1 MSRDYKRSAP
11 RQADKKNGNPMVIGI
26 IIGLFIGLAF
36 SLGVALFI
44 TNGPNPFNSVEKP
57 SAKEE
62 AKTDNTA
69 KTKVASVPP
78 LDDGLNKTPDK
89 PRFDF
94 YNILPGNET
103 PVTEQEL
110 KQAVQKPAANKDQE
124 QYFLQAGSFP
134 NEADADNLKAK
145 LALIGVEAS
154 IQSAAVP
161 DKGMWHRVRIGPIT
175 NIDELNR
182 VRSTLSQNSVPTTLV
197 KIKDSPPN

>member
-1 MSRDYKRSAP
+1 MSRDYKRSTP
-11 RQADKKNGNPMVIGI
+11 RPPDKKNGNPMVIGI
-26 IIGLFIGLAF
+26 IIGLFIGLAI

-44 TNGPNPFNSVEKP
+44 TNGPSPFNNTEKTA
-57 SAKEE
+57 AKEE
-62 AKTDNTA
+62 AKPGD
-69 KTKVASVPP
+69 KTKSKEAAAP
-78 LDDGLNKTPDK
+78 LDDGLNKTPGK

-110 KQAVQKPAANKDQE
+110 QQAVQKPAASKAQE

-154 IQSAAVP
+154 IQTATVP
-161 DKGMWHRVRIGPIT
+161 DKGVWHRVRIGPIT
-175 NIDELNR
+175 TIDELNR
-182 VRSTLSQNSVPTTLV
+182 VRGTLSQNSVPTTLV
-197 KIKDSPPN
+197 KIKDSPSN

>member
-1 MSRDYKRSAP
+1 MSRDYKRSTP
-11 RQADKKNGNPMVIGI
+11 RQADKKNGSPMAIGI
-26 IIGLFIGLAF
+26 IIGLFIGLAV
-36 SLGVALFI
+36 SLAVALFI
-44 TNGPNPFNSVEKP
+44 TNGPSPFNNVEKP
-57 SAKEE
+57 APKEE
-62 AKTDNTA
+62 AKTDDKA
-69 KTKVASVPP
+69 KSKEAAAV
-78 LDDGLNKTPDK
+78 LDDGLNKTPGK

-110 KQAVQKPAANKDQE
+110 KQAAQQPPASKDQE

-154 IQSAAVP
+154 IQTATVP
-161 DKGMWHRVRIGPIT
+161 DKGVWHRVRVGPIT

-182 VRSTLSQNSVPTTLV
+182 VRNTLSQNSVQTTLV
-197 KIKDSPPN
+197 KIKDGPPN